1 MEEAYKDYK
10 GQVTKQSS
18 KKQAKIR
25 GSWGVYD
32 AFKYIRK
39 NGWYDIG
46 RPLKEH
52 EFYGIVRRVNK
63 LLAEKIANG
72 VTVSFPHRM
81 GELELRKYERGVSL
95 VNGRLKV
102 TYPIDWEETIRLWFA
117 DEEAKKNKTLL
128 RREEKYVYHV
138 RYCKHDANYENKSFY
153 QFALNR
159 FIKLA
164 LKDNIKNN
172 KVDTLW

>member
-1 MEEAYKDYK
+1 
-10 GQVTKQSS
+10 
-18 KKQAKIR
+18 
-25 GSWGVYD
+25 
-32 AFKYIRK
+32 
-39 NGWYDIG
+39 
-46 RPLKEH
+46 
-52 EFYGIVRRVNK
+52 
-63 LLAEKIANG
+63 
-72 VTVSFPHRM
+72 M

-172 KVDTLW
+172 QVDTLW